1 MERGPTETSVSFSL
15 RLGDLEEVADDPDA
29 TLPVGE
35 SDDREALRLMASAA
49 RAEPND
55 PDYYHIL
62 GEALLRAGRVREAE
76 GACREAVERD
86 PLNPDY
92 RFALGFVLWRLEQ
105 PGPAETAFREAVQR
119 RPEDARSLNALGAA
133 LVRLHREP
141 EAVSTLEKTLK
152 IDPRSADAHSNLGV
166 ALWGAGDR
174 RGALRCFQRAV
185 RLDPGQADLHRNLA
199 LAQRALGRAPEAVS
213 VLRNMIRRWP
223 TRADLHLDLAEAFH
237 DAERHAEATRAL
249 DEAQRLDPAAI
260 AGRSRSR
267 EIRAGLRLR
276 GVQGEI
282 ERERGP
288 RPGLVA
294 RLLHLLFDLVAFLGA
309 LRPRVK
315 MAGSLVLF
323 VLLALGWASWRLF
336 PHYVTS
342 YLIQD
347 DITVIAR
354 APVRD
359 DAIVRDRLAHAVR
372 RRGLEGPL
380 DPDRCQIETRPGWRQ
395 ISCDYAVETTLLP
408 GFRRTLR
415 FNVDVEEPYL
425 ADPDPKVF

>member
-1 MERGPTETSVSFSL
+1 MKVDFRL
-15 RLGDLEEVADDPDA
+15 RLGDLEDLAADPDPNVPA
-29 TLPVGE
+29 EEG
-35 SDDREALRLMASAA
+35 DDRQALRLMASAA

-76 GACREAVERD
+76 RACREAVERD

-92 RFALGFVLWRLEQ
+92 RFALGCVRWRLGR
-105 PGPAETAFREAVQR
+105 PGSAETAFREAVQR
-119 RPEDARSLNALGAA
+119 QPEDARSLNALGAA

-152 IDPRSADAHSNLGV
+152 LDPQSADAHSNLGV

-174 RGALRCFQRAV
+174 PGALRCFQRAV
-185 RLDPGQADLHRNLA
+185 RLDPDQPDYHLNLA
-199 LAQRALGRAPEAVS
+199 FAQRALGRAPDAVG

-223 TRADLHLDLAEAFH
+223 TRADLYLDLAEAFH
-237 DAERHAEATRAL
+237 DTGRHDEATRAL

-260 AGRSRSR
+260 AGRPRSR
-267 EIRAGLRLR
+267 EIRDALRLR
-276 GVQGEI
+276 GVQGEVA
-282 ERERGP
+282 RERGP
-288 RPGLVA
+288 RPGPLA
-294 RLLHLLFDLVAFLGA
+294 FLLHLPLDLIAYLGA

-315 MAGSLVLF
+315 VLGSLALVA
-323 VLLALGWASWRLF
+323 LLALGWASLRLL

-342 YLIQD
+342 YLILD

-359 DAIVRDRLAHAVR
+359 DTVVRDRLAHAVR
-372 RRGLEGPL
+372 RRGLDGRL
-380 DPDRCQIETRPGWRQ
+380 DPDRCQIATRPGWRV
-395 ISCDYAVETTLLP
+395 ISCCYAVEATLLP
-408 GFRRTLR
+408 GLQQTLR
-415 FNVDVEEPYL
+415 FHLDVEEPYL
-425 ADPDPKVF
+425 VERDPKIF

>member
-1 MERGPTETSVSFSL
+1 MELDFRL
-15 RLGDLEEVADDPDA
+15 RLCHLEQGADDPDA
-29 TLPVGE
+29 TLPLGKSE
-35 SDDREALRLMASAA
+35 DREALRLMASAA

-62 GEALLRAGRVREAE
+62 GEALLRSGRVREAE
-76 GACREAVERD
+76 RPCREAVERD

-92 RFALGFVLWRLEQ
+92 RFALGCVRWRLGQ
-105 PGPAETAFREAVQR
+105 AGPAETAFREAVQR
-119 RPEDARSLNALGAA
+119 RPEDVRSLNALGAA

-152 IDPRSADAHSNLGV
+152 LDPQSADAHSNLGV

-174 RGALRCFQRAV
+174 PGALRCFQRAV
-185 RLDPGQADLHRNLA
+185 RIDPEQPDLHRNLA
-199 LAQRALGRAPEAVS
+199 LAQRAQGRASEAVG

-223 TRADLHLDLAEAFH
+223 TRTDLHLDLAEAFH
-237 DAERHAEATRAL
+237 AAGLHAEATRAL

-267 EIRAGLRLR
+267 EIRDALRLR
-276 GVQGEI
+276 EVQGEV
-282 ERERGP
+282 ERERSP
-288 RPGLVA
+288 RPGLPA
-294 RLLHLLFDLVAFLGA
+294 YLLHLPLDLVASVGA

-315 MAGSLVLF
+315 VAGSLVLF
-323 VLLALGWASWRLF
+323 ALLALGWASWRLF

-372 RRGLEGPL
+372 RRGLEGRL
-380 DPDRCQIETRPGWRQ
+380 DPDRCEIETRPGWRQ
-395 ISCDYAVETTLLP
+395 ISCGYTVETDLLP

-415 FNVDVEEPYL
+415 FHLDVEEPYL
-425 ADPDPKVF
+425 VDRDPMIF

>member
-1 MERGPTETSVSFSL
+1 MRVDFRL
-15 RLGDLEEVADDPDA
+15 RLEAAADYPDA

-62 GEALLRAGRVREAE
+62 GEAFLRAGRVREAE
-76 GACREAVERD
+76 GTCREAVERD

-92 RFALGFVLWRLEQ
+92 RFALGCVLWRLEQ
-105 PGPAETAFREAVQR
+105 AGPAETAFREAVQR

-152 IDPRSADAHSNLGV
+152 IDPQGADAHSNLGV

-185 RLDPGQADLHRNLA
+185 RLDPEQPDLHRNLA
-199 LAQRALGRAPEAVS
+199 LAQRALGHAPEAVS

-237 DAERHAEATRAL
+237 DAGRHAEATRAL
-249 DEAQRLDPAAI
+249 DEAQRLDVAAI
-260 AGRSRSR
+260 AGRPRSR
-267 EIRAGLRLR
+267 AIRDALRLR
-276 GVQGEI
+276 NVKGEV
-282 ERERGP
+282 ERERGAG
-288 RPGLVA
+288 PGPLA
-294 RLLHLLFDLVAFLGA
+294 ALAHLPLDLIELLGA

-315 MAGSLVLF
+315 VAGGLA
-323 VLLALGWASWRLF
+323 LLAMVALGWASWRLL

-342 YLIQD
+342 YLLED
-347 DITVIAR
+347 DVKVLAR
-354 APVRD
+354 APVED
-359 DAIVRDRLAHAVR
+359 DAVVRERLARAVR
-372 RRGLEGPL
+372 RRGLEDRL
-380 DPDRCQIETRPGWRQ
+380 DPASCRVESQPGWRE
-395 ISCDYAVETTLLP
+395 ISCDYTVEATLLP
-408 GFRRTLR
+408 GLWWTLR
-415 FNVDVEEPYL
+415 FRVDVEEPYL
-425 ADPDPKVF
+425 VEPDPKIF